1 MTLEFIGH
9 TGSRSGAEV
18 IEASGPVIDKAYIQH
33 MAHTAEANGFDRLL
47 IGSFATWPD
56 NNQIAAYV
64 LHNTERL
71 GVMLAHRPGFVA
83 PTVAARQLAT
93 LDQFSEGRLAV
104 HIISGGTDVDQQRDG
119 DFLEHDERYART
131 AEYLTVVKR
140 VWHSEQPFDHQGDYY
155 RVKGALSTVKPW
167 LSAGVPIFFGGSSQ
181 AAFDVAGQHAEV
193 YALWGESLAQTA
205 ETIANVRKAAQRYGR
220 EDQIDFLL
228 AFRPLVADTEEA
240 AWARSRELLAAAK
253 AKYPAAPVLHQNV
266 GSQRLRDA
274 AEQGAVLDQRL
285 WTEFAAVTGAHG
297 NSTALVGT
305 AQQVA
310 DALLEYHKLGVNK
323 FLIRGFDPV
332 PDTLT
337 FGRDVIPLVRAAV
350 ARHAVSLHA

>member
-1 MTLEFIGH
+1 MSLEFIGH
-9 TGSRSGAEV
+9 TSSRTGAET
-18 IEASGPVIDKAYIQH
+18 IEASGPIIDKAYIKH

-104 HIISGGTDVDQQRDG
+104 HVISGGTDEDQQRDG
-119 DFLEHDERYART
+119 DFLAHDERYART
-131 AEYLTVVKR
+131 AEYLTVVKK
-140 VWHSEQPFDHQGDYY
+140 VWHNDQPFDHQGDYY
-155 RVKGALSTVKPW
+155 RVKGALSSVKPW
-167 LSAGVPIFFGGSSQ
+167 QKSGVPIFFGGSSA

-205 ETIANVRKAAQRYGR
+205 ETIANVRKAAAKYGR
-220 EDQIDFLL
+220 EHEIKFLL

-253 AKYPAAPVLHQNV
+253 AKYPAAPALHQNV
-266 GSQRLRDA
+266 GSQRLREA
-274 AEQGAVLDQRL
+274 AAQGAVLDQRL

-305 AQQVA
+305 PQQVA
-310 DALLEYHKLGVNK
+310 DALLEYHKIGVDK

-332 PDTLT
+332 PDTLV

-350 ARHAVSLHA
+350 ARRG